1 MDLKVSSCGSGF
13 IKNPELVKMTA
24 YVDGIVPLDID
35 AEVLGSDLVRNNAL
49 RYELEKN
56 FDNLRRSI
64 H

>member
-13 IKNPELVKMTA
+13 IKNPEPVKMTA
-24 YVDGIVPLDID
+24 YVDGIIPLDVD
-35 AEVLGSDLVRNNAL
+35 AESLNNHIVRNSAL